1 MSCVRL
7 CIFFSLGLMPDQGTH
22 TFLGYPIYLLEN
34 TVMTL
39 AQLSSFRTTQTKW
52 KKTHNSCSRDLLRML
67 FENSWVQLELCESRI
82 NGCSP
87 SPPSPS
93 RLGFHHLAVPNARA
107 EIFREFFCLY
117 HYQHFFSPFF
127 FFFPFLPFQS
137 HNGSKPLWI
146 KFSCVFNVIWNLP
159 IVLSPPGCRSLLKP
173 FPLWPEDFLGLIWIF
188 QPQEGRASGTRCP
201 PGLWWALWQRM
212 SPKSWAFHLCTLD
225 LVLTHTQS
233 HS

>member
-1 MSCVRL
+1 MAAAPAPLHHPGWDSIIWLYPMPEQKYLENSSVF
-7 CIFFSLGLMPDQGTH
+7 IIINTFFSLL
-22 TFLGYPIYLLEN
+22 
-34 TVMTL
+34 
-39 AQLSSFRTTQTKW
+39 
-52 KKTHNSCSRDLLRML
+52 
-67 FENSWVQLELCESRI
+67 
-82 NGCSP
+82 
-87 SPPSPS
+87 
-93 RLGFHHLAVPNARA
+93 
-107 EIFREFFCLY
+107 
-117 HYQHFFSPFF
+117 F

-146 KFSCVFNVIWNLP
+146 KFFCVFNVIWNLP
-159 IVLSPPGCRSLLKP
+159 IVLSPPGCQSLLKS
-173 FPLWPEDFLGLIWIF
+173 FPLWPQDFLGLIWIF